1 MIEMMMMEMMMM
13 IEMMMME
20 MMMMEMMMME
30 MHRVRG
36 VSCHQTVI
44 LFCYHISSSLR
55 LLER

>member
-1 MIEMMMMEMMMM
+1 MEMMMMVMM

-20 MMMMEMMMME
+20 MMIEMMMME

-36 VSCHQTVI
+36 VPCHQTVI
-44 LFCYHISSSLR
+44 LFSYHISSSLR

>member
-1 MIEMMMMEMMMM
+1 MMMM